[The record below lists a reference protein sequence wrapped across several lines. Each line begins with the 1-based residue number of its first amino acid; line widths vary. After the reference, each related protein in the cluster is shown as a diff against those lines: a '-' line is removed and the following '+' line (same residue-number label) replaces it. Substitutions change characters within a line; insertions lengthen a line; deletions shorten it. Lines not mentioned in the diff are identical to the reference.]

1 MTKQQIPTPALLV
14 DLDAF
19 EANIARAATEAK
31 AAGKRFRPHAKAH
44 KCVEIARRQLAAG
57 ACGGC
62 VATVSEAEM
71 MARADIAE
79 ILLTSPVA
87 DPIKI
92 ARIVDTGAMV
102 AVVAVGEVPLPHPQA
117 SRATAVAAA
126 TPGCMSRRGRCRPAD
141 RMAERQVD
149 DAPLGVSPGMLTD
162 ARAVSGP

>member
-1 MTKQQIPTPALLV
+1 VVVVITAAPFGAPPTPTV
-14 DLDAF
+14 DPTAQHRDASTQSNAWS
-19 EANIARAATEAK
+19 ELTGTGRATAAK
-31 AAGKRFRPHAKAH
+31 VPSQG
-44 KCVEIARRQLAAG
+44 
-57 ACGGC
+57 
-62 VATVSEAEM
+62 
-71 MARADIAE
+71 
-79 ILLTSPVA
+79 
-87 DPIKI
+87 DP
-92 ARIVDTGAMV
+92 GAMV